1 MSVYVCVRGWVCM
14 YIYMYVC
21 IYAYT
26 YIYIDVCTEGVA
38 LFGGRNQLCLSN
50 AIPYKSLDKLME
62 DHANVFEIYS

>member
-1 MSVYVCVRGWVCM
+1 MYVYMHVCVHICI
-14 YIYMYVC
+14 YIY
-21 IYAYT
+21 I

-50 AIPYKSLDKLME
+50 AIPHKSLDKLME